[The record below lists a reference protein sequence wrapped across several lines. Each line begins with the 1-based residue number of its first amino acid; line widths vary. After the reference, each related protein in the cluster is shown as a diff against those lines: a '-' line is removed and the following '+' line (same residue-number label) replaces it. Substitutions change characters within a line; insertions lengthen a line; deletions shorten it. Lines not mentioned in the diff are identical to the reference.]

1 MFSKTAQYYDL
12 VYSFKNYE
20 EEAGKIKALIQKEYP
35 AAKSILDVAC
45 GTAEHAKYLAQDF
58 QVDGIDLEPEFVE
71 IAQKK
76 IPSGKFW
83 QADMSIFSLPQRY
96 DVVQC
101 LFSSIGYL
109 QEGQQVVDALV
120 CFKNHLNPD
129 GIILVEP
136 WFSPEQWNV
145 GAPFMLTIDEPEIKI
160 CRMNTTGR
168 KGNISTI
175 HFHYLIGKPEG
186 VEHFE
191 ENHKLALYTVNEM
204 LSFFQQAELQVEYDP
219 EGIFGRGLYVA
230 RV

>member
-1 MFSKTAQYYDL
+1 MYSKTAQYYDL

-20 EEAGKIKALIQKEYP
+20 EEAGKIKALIQKEHP

-45 GTAEHAKYLAQDF
+45 GSAEHAKHLIEDF
-58 QVDGIDLEPEFVE
+58 EIDGIDLLPEFVE

-76 IPSGKFW
+76 VPSGKFTL
-83 QADMSIFSLPQRY
+83 ADMSNFSLDERY

-109 QEGQQVVDALV
+109 QEGQQVINALV
-120 CFKNHLNPD
+120 CFKKHLNPG

-168 KGNISTI
+168 KGNISTV
-175 HFHYLIGKPEG
+175 HFHYLIGKPDG
-186 VEHFE
+186 VEHYE
-191 ENHKLALYTVNEM
+191 EDHNLALYTVDEM
-204 LSFFQQAELQVEYDP
+204 LGFFEQAELQVEYDP
-219 EGIFGRGLYVA
+219 NRAIASNY
-230 RV
+230 